1 MYVNKAKRPNDPL
14 VGGGD
19 GLTPNERKLLNQ
31 YLEGLRRLNISV
43 NDPDVMRR
51 IMAEVRAGNPLSA
64 ANQVPWE
71 DFTSALEP
79 TIATMASQVAISANL
94 ALTKLPRAVQYDMK
108 FDLTDPR
115 AIGWAQVRS
124 GLTIKQVN
132 EYSRQAVSKIIQD
145 GLRSKLTMEQV
156 QANIQKVVGLDSRQ
170 ATALARFYES
180 SIQDGVLKGLSYEEA
195 VVRAEKQGDKYRER
209 LWKQRAERI
218 ARTELAEAANQG
230 RFTSWQE
237 ADRQGLLPKGTK
249 KRWLTAPDERTCE
262 ICGALNGVVVGWDE
276 VFSTG
281 KMMPTAHPNCR
292 CTALIIPAEPSAELP
307 ETPSNEYGGYK
318 LKKPS
323 EKTSTKRGQADIVA
337 KNLRD
342 KAKEVE
348 PKTTRD
354 MIDLSR
360 KHGGTMEGLDHRIK
374 TQDSLSSKISVR
386 ADKTTLANAS
396 GQIHDT
402 VRYTMKFDDRKYVAG
417 VASTVDDLR
426 ARGYTVTTRNNWVKG
441 NPYYGV
447 NAQVVTPDGVKM
459 ELQFH
464 TDASLALKA
473 QTHPIY
479 EQLRV
484 SRDPV
489 VQTALHAD
497 MTALASG
504 IKFPGG
510 DLGLLGDPIPA
521 AVGKSFGLLKFSTEV
536 INE

>member
-1 MYVNKAKRPNDPL
+1 MYVTKAKKPNDPL
-14 VGGGD
+14 VSGGD

-31 YLEGLRRLNISV
+31 YLEGLRQLNISV

-64 ANQVPWE
+64 ANQVPWQ

-79 TIATMASQVAISANL
+79 TIATMAAQVAISANL
-94 ALTKLPRAVQYDMK
+94 AVSKFPRKIQYEAK

-195 VVRAEKQGDKYRER
+195 VVRAEKQSDKYRDR

-230 RFTSWQE
+230 RYAAWQD
-237 ADRQGLLPKGTK
+237 ANSQGLIPKGSK
-249 KRWLTAPDERTCE
+249 KRWLTRPDERMCE
-262 ICGALNGVVVGWDE
+262 ICGALDGVVIPLDE

-281 KMMPTAHPNCR
+281 KLMPTAHPNCR
-292 CTALIIPAEPSAELP
+292 CTALLILAEPSAELP
-307 ETPSNEYGGYK
+307 ETPSDEYGGYK

-360 KHGGTMEGLDHRIK
+360 KHGGTMEGLEHRIK
-374 TQDSLSSKISVR
+374 TQDSLSEKISVR

-402 VRYTMKFDDRKYVAG
+402 VRYTMKFDNKKYVTG

-464 TDASLALKA
+464 TEASLALKA

-489 VQTALHAD
+489 IQTALHDD

-504 IKFPGG
+504 IKFPSG
-510 DLGLLGDPIPA
+510 DLGLLGEPIA
-521 AVGKSFGLLKFSTEV
+521 AVVGKSFGLLKSSTEV

>member
-1 MYVNKAKRPNDPL
+1 MYVTKAKTPNDPL
-14 VGGGD
+14 VSGGD

-31 YLEGLRRLNISV
+31 YLDGLRKLNISV

-51 IMAEVRAGNPLSA
+51 VMAEVRAGNPLSA
-64 ANQVPWE
+64 ANQIPWE

-79 TIATMASQVAISANL
+79 TIATMAAQVAISANL

-124 GLTIKQVN
+124 GTTIKQVN

-170 ATALARFYES
+170 ATSLARFYES
-180 SIQDGVLKGLSYEEA
+180 SITDGVLKGMSYEDA
-195 VVRAEKQGDKYRER
+195 VARAEKQGDKYRDR

-262 ICGALNGVVVGWDE
+262 ICGALNGVVIAWDE
-276 VFSTG
+276 QFSIG

-292 CTALIIPAEPSAELP
+292 CTALIIPGEPSAEMP
-307 ETPSNEYGGYK
+307 ESPTGEYGGYK
-318 LKKPS
+318 LKEPS
-323 EKTSTKRGQADIVA
+323 NKTSTKNGQADIVA

-342 KAKEVE
+342 RARVVE
-348 PKTTRD
+348 PQVTRD
-354 MIDLSR
+354 MIDLSK
-360 KHGGTMEGLDHRIK
+360 KHGGEMVGLENRVK
-374 TQDSLSSKISVR
+374 TQASLSDKITTR
-386 ADKTTLANAS
+386 ADKTTLASAS
-396 GQIHDT
+396 GQIHDS
-402 VRYTMKFDDRKYVAG
+402 VRYTMKFDNNKYVAG
-417 VASTVDDLR
+417 VSSTVDGLR
-426 ARGYTVTTRNNWVKG
+426 ANGYTVTTRNNWVKG

-447 NAQVVTPDGVKM
+447 NAQVVTPSGVKM

-464 TDASLALKA
+464 TEASLAVKG
-473 QTHPIY
+473 QTHEIY
-479 EQLRV
+479 KQLSL

-489 VQTALHAD
+489 IQTALHND
-497 MTALASG
+497 MVALASG
-504 IKFPGG
+504 IKFPSG
-510 DLGLLGDPIPA
+510 DIGLLGDPIA
-521 AVGKSFGLLKFSTEV
+521 AVFGKSLGMVQFSTEV

>member
-1 MYVNKAKRPNDPL
+1 MYVTKAKTPNDPL
-14 VGGGD
+14 VSGGD

-31 YLEGLRRLNISV
+31 YLEGLRKLNISV

-51 IMAEVRAGNPLSA
+51 VMAEVRAGNPLSA
-64 ANQVPWE
+64 ANQIPWE

-79 TIATMASQVAISANL
+79 TIATMAAQVAISANL
-94 ALTKLPRAVQYDMK
+94 ALTKLPSAVQYEMK

-124 GLTIKQVN
+124 GATIKQVN

-170 ATALARFYES
+170 ATSLARFYES
-180 SIQDGVLKGLSYEEA
+180 SITDGVLKGMSYEDA
-195 VVRAEKQGDKYRER
+195 VARAEKQGDKYRDR

-262 ICGALNGVVVGWDE
+262 ICGALNGVVIAWDE
-276 VFSTG
+276 QFSIG

-292 CTALIIPAEPSAELP
+292 CTALIIPGEPSAELP
-307 ETPSNEYGGYK
+307 ESADGEYGGYK
-318 LKKPS
+318 LEEPPK
-323 EKTSTKRGQADIVA
+323 KTSTKNGQADIVA

-342 KAKEVE
+342 RARVVE
-348 PKTTRD
+348 PQVTRD
-354 MIDLSR
+354 MIDLSK
-360 KHGGTMEGLDHRIK
+360 KHDAEMVGLKDRVK
-374 TQDSLSSKISVR
+374 TQASLSDKIKGR
-386 ADKTTLANAS
+386 ADKTNLASAA
-396 GQIHDT
+396 GEIHDA
-402 VRYTMKFDDRKYVAG
+402 VRYTMKFDNKDYVAG
-417 VASTVDDLR
+417 VSRTIDDLR
-426 ARGYTVTTRNNWVKG
+426 ARGYTVTPRNNWVKG

-447 NAQVVTPDGVKM
+447 NAQVVTPSGVKM

-464 TDASLALKA
+464 TDASLVAKG
-473 QTHPIY
+473 QTHEIY
-479 EQLRV
+479 KQLSL

-489 VQTALHAD
+489 VQTALHND
-497 MTALASG
+497 MTALAAG
-504 IKFPGG
+504 VEFPSG

-521 AVGKSFGLLKFSTEV
+521 VVGKSLGMVKFSTEV